1 MKRKNRM
8 YPPSAIGTSWRLA
21 FVLAL
26 APCLPAC
33 ASKASDAA
41 PTAAP
46 AAAEPSDAPPAA
58 ASFDDQVAR
67 GQALYGQHCASC
79 HGADGTGDSAPAVVG
94 PGVLTRF
101 ANAAEVFAFASE
113 KMPGNAPGSLTDEDM
128 LAILAFDL
136 HANGIALEAPLAPAN
151 AADISLG
158 AP

>member
-1 MKRKNRM
+1 MH
-8 YPPSAIGTSWRLA
+8 PPSSTGLPWRWA
-21 FVLAL
+21 FALAL

-33 ASKASDAA
+33 ASKASDPA

-46 AAAEPSDAPPAA
+46 AATEPSNAPPAA
-58 ASFDDQVAR
+58 ASIDDQVAR

-79 HGADGTGDSAPAVVG
+79 HGADGTGESAPAVVG

-101 ANAAEVFAFASE
+101 SNAAEVFAFASE
-113 KMPGNAPGSLTDEDM
+113 KMPGNAPGTLSDEDM

-136 HANGIALEAPLAPAN
+136 HANGIELEAPLAPAN